1 MSVKVISRSL
11 SLSLPS
17 FFLNL
22 RFFFLVRNDWKTFD
36 IGFDIIQRI
45 HDLFNKGI
53 GRVYEV

>member
-11 SLSLPS
+11 SLSS
-17 FFLNL
+17 FFFFKSS
-22 RFFFLVRNDWKTFD
+22 FFFLVRNDWKTLD